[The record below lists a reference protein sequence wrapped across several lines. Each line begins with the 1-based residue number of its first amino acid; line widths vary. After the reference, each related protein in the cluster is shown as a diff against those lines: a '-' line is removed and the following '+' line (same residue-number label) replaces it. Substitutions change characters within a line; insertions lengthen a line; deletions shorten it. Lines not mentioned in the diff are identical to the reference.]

1 MKVKKFKHSSHFF
14 ATCQNQW
21 RNLTNFPQKNYI
33 HTLTTGNPNNTIFSQ
48 FERKNHKLAKFNQR
62 KKEPLLPRQQSLQLF
77 LVLLSVNLCWV
88 GMRFNTKL
96 LTSIIWD
103 IFQGQR
109 FIEVDLDKTTLDLK
123 SPHLDSFK
131 LNFVLSHSQVKRHEK
146 VWPKLT
152 TLY

>member
-1 MKVKKFKHSSHFF
+1 MKVKKFKHPSHFLLHARINRGISQIF
-14 ATCQNQW
+14 HKRIMFLNWQ
-21 RNLTNFPQKNYI
+21 LE
-33 HTLTTGNPNNTIFSQ
+33 NPNNTFFSQ
-48 FERKNHKLAKFNQR
+48 FE
-62 KKEPLLPRQQSLQLF
+62 KKITNWLNLTRGKKKPLLPRQQSLQLF

-109 FIEVDLDKTTLDLK
+109 FIEVDLDKITLDFK
-123 SPHLDSFK
+123 SHHLDSFK
-131 LNFVLSHSQVKRHEK
+131 LKFVLSHSQVKRHEK

-152 TLY
+152 TL